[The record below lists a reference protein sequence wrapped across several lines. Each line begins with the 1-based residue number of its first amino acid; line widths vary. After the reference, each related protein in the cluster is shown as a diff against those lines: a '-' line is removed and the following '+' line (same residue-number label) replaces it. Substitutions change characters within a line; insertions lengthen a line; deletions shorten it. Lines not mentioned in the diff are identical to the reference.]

1 MQEQHTPDGTF
12 HLNGGVWMPVV
23 ADKPEPVV
31 EAEPEA
37 ALSVNEPAKPTLLNT
52 IKAEEE
58 TLAADLHKL
67 LS

>member
-1 MQEQHTPDGTF
+1 
-12 HLNGGVWMPVV
+12 MPVV